1 MLEKIR
7 GYIRVFYYLVRHGTS
22 NVPRKDLR
30 TEVSRQRSI
39 FAEHKALLSS
49 TLDRLTIL
57 FGMARLGSTES
68 RREKSGTSPL

>member
-1 MLEKIR
+1 
-7 GYIRVFYYLVRHGTS
+7 
-22 NVPRKDLR
+22 LR